1 MKGERPTY
9 FSDMQEAPEFLKALH
24 HARRL
29 SCLEGWC
36 RMHIEAIQ
44 VAIDQYAEAAL
55 GNREFFLNKPH
66 SIGGSR
72 NNGEVP

>member
-1 MKGERPTY
+1 
-9 FSDMQEAPEFLKALH
+9 MQEPPEFLKALDQ
-24 HARRL
+24 ARRL
-29 SCLEGWC
+29 SCFEGWC

-44 VAIDQYAEAAL
+44 VASDQYAEAAL

-72 NNGEVP
+72 SGDVP